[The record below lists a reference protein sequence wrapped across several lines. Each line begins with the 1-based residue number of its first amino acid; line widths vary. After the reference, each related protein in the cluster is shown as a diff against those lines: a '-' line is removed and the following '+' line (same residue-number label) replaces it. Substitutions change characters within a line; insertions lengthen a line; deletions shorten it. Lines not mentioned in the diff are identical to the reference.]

1 MHKHF
6 ELYDCGLQPECGG
19 RERRGRQKQGSN
31 ELSANLIKNAL
42 CGVADGPLYVCA
54 SLFRN
59 AFKMRFSVSKLH
71 SRPSNPAYWAP
82 KREGLPTAME
92 RTASKNAPGHQI
104 QLAGYQ
110 SEKEY
115 RPQRTGQTTTAQT
128 ASKNA
133 PGRQIQLAGP
143 QSEKGYGP
151 QQLRR
156 PRKTGYIMLGGAGT
170 TRNQRNQ
177 RNRQLALRQTS
188 TCSCSPARALGVD

>member
-19 RERRGRQKQGSN
+19 RERRGRQRQGSN
-31 ELSANLIKNAL
+31 ELSAGLLKNAL

-92 RTASKNAPGHQI
+92 RTASKNAPG
-104 QLAGYQ
+104 
-110 SEKEY
+110 
-115 RPQRTGQTTTAQT
+115 
-128 ASKNA
+128 
-133 PGRQIQLAGP
+133 RQIQVAGP
-143 QSEKGYGP
+143 QSENGYRPQLLRRRRKTLLAAKYSSRGPKARRTTDRNCSDGVEKHFQPPNPRRWAPKGESKKGY
-151 QQLRR
+151 R
-156 PRKTGYIMLGGAGT
+156 P
-170 TRNQRNQ
+170 
-177 RNRQLALRQTS
+177 
-188 TCSCSPARALGVD
+188 

>member
-6 ELYDCGLQPECGG
+6 ELCDCGLQPECGG

-71 SRPSNPAYWAP
+71 SRPSNPACRAP

-92 RTASKNAPGHQI
+92 RTASKNAPG
-104 QLAGYQ
+104 
-110 SEKEY
+110 
-115 RPQRTGQTTTAQT
+115 
-128 ASKNA
+128 
-133 PGRQIQLAGP
+133 RQIQVAGP
-143 QSEKGYGP
+143 QSEKDYRP
-151 QQLRR
+151 QLLRR
-156 PRKTGYIMLGGAGT
+156 PRKTLLPTKSSSLGPKARRAT
-170 TRNQRNQ
+170 DHN
-177 RNRQLALRQTS
+177 
-188 TCSCSPARALGVD
+188 CSDGLEKCSR